1 MDSILISAGPILDVY
16 KVDSLPS
23 ALPQTPVEQQ
33 HLSRAAK
40 TQNKCKII
48 KRHTHTHQS
57 RHANSFFIGTA
68 VINTHTHTN
77 GRLQRHLWSAHMQLM
92 QLHKL
97 RVPSGS
103 PPSRPPSQDSFGQL
117 KCPPKSADWQ
127 QQTTPPPNSCVI
139 GTAVINTHTNGR
151 LQHRHLWHGKA
162 RTNFGPAGPTV

>member
-68 VINTHTHTN
+68 VINTHTHKWQTPETP
-77 GRLQRHLWSAHMQLM
+77 
-92 QLHKL
+92 
-97 RVPSGS
+97 VVGS
-103 PPSRPPSQDSFGQL
+103 H
-117 KCPPKSADWQ
+117 A
-127 QQTTPPPNSCVI
+127 
-139 GTAVINTHTNGR
+139 AY
-151 LQHRHLWHGKA
+151 A
-162 RTNFGPAGPTV
+162 AA